1 MSKYRLKIIEKPY
14 IGCRVVNEN
23 GDAELG
29 NWHIADFAW
38 REHAEF
44 FIKAMELSM
53 GKPTP

>member
-1 MSKYRLKIIEKPY
+1 MRLKIEDKEHF
-14 IGCRVVNEN
+14 GCRVIDQD

-44 FIKAMELSM
+44 FVKAMELH
-53 GKPTP
+53 K